1 MGDTRVN
8 DRGFQTETLPKSG
21 MFQRS
26 LVLALGLALAVA
38 VRPATAGD
46 QGGDRAG
53 EFAYYVLAL
62 SWSPAWCAAE
72 GDASNAPQ
80 CEAGAETGF
89 VLHGLWPQHRDG
101 WPEHCAASEPAPS
114 AAELRAVAGIMPSP
128 GLARYQWR
136 KHGSCSGLDP
146 GGYFALARRAWEAVR
161 RPAVLRRH
169 DEPVRVAPGVVEDAF
184 LEANPGL
191 SPAGVTVTCRD
202 GMIREVR
209 ICLDR
214 GLAPRP
220 CTGPAARECP
230 LGAALLAGMR

>member
-1 MGDTRVN
+1 
-8 DRGFQTETLPKSG
+8 
-21 MFQRS
+21 MFQRT
-26 LVLALGLALAVA
+26 LVLALGLALALA
-38 VRPATAGD
+38 ALPATADD

-53 EFAYYVLAL
+53 AFAYYVLAL

-72 GDASNAPQ
+72 GDARDAQQ
-80 CEAGAETGF
+80 CEPGAETGF

-101 WPEHCAASEPAPS
+101 WPEHCATSGPEPTPAD
-114 AAELRAVAGIMPSP
+114 LRAVAGIMPSP
-128 GLARYQWR
+128 GLARHQWR

-146 GGYFALARRAWEAVR
+146 GAYFELARRAWERVR
-161 RPAVLRRH
+161 RPALLRRH
-169 DEPVRVAPGVVEDAF
+169 DAPMRVAPGLVEDAF

-191 SPAGVTVTCRD
+191 SPAGVRVTCRA

-209 ICLDR
+209 VCLDK

-230 LGAALLAGMR
+230 PGAALLAPVR